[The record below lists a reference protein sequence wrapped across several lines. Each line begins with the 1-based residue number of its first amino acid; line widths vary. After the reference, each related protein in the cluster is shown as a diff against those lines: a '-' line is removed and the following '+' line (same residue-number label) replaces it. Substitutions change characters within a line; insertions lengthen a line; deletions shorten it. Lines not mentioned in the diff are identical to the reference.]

1 MNTIFF
7 GYLWCV
13 LAAIASALA
22 SYLIKTSSVSTSSN
36 VLLSENTSD
45 LSRLLYLACAVGAY
59 GIGFVFY
66 TLALKKLPM
75 SLAYPVMTALTI
87 VLVAIVGAFV
97 LEEPL
102 NWLKIVG
109 ILLIMSGAFLV
120 AQ

>member
-22 SYLIKTSSVSTSSN
+22 SYLIKTSSASTPSN
-36 VLLSENTSD
+36 VLLSEALTD

-75 SLAYPVMTALTI
+75 SLAYPVMTAFTI
-87 VLVAIVGAFV
+87 ILVAIVGTLA

-102 NWLKIVG
+102 SWVRCIG
-109 ILLIMSGAFLV
+109 ILLIMVGAFFV